1 MPARPDPTV
10 DDETIG
16 RFTNEQVKIALT
28 DLQAAISPDRSA
40 TSVVE

>member
-1 MPARPDPTV
+1 MPDRPDPAV

-28 DLQAAISPDRSA
+28 DVQVAISPDG
-40 TSVVE
+40 